1 MWHALEESEHKAV
14 AFDVYRAVG
23 GKERMRKAAMWVVHA
38 NFILETG
45 TWTLLSLAVD
55 PDARRHPLRVLRG
68 LGRLRRSPF
77 TSRRTVRQLFQ
88 YHRRGF
94 HPDDRD
100 TTALIAE
107 WRRQLLGSDGELTDL
122 LAS

>member
-1 MWHALEESEHKAV
+1 M
-14 AFDVYRAVG
+14 RAGVTSP
-23 GKERMRKAAMWVVHA
+23 AMWVVHA

-68 LGRLRRSPF
+68 LGRLWRSPF

-94 HPDDRD
+94 HPHDRD

-107 WRRQLLGSDGELTDL
+107 WRGQLFGSDGELTDL